1 MTGLI
6 VAMSGGKSA
15 LAQNAQLSASMR
27 RMVGSGL
34 LVAVGYIDPG
44 NWATDI
50 AGGSGFGYGLLSV
63 VIASARCW
71 PWASRCW
78 CRGWRWPRAR
88 IWPP

>member
-15 LAQNAQLSASMR
+15 LAQNAQLSASLR

-44 NWATDI
+44 TGPPTSPA
-50 AGGSGFGYGLLSV
+50 AA
-63 VIASARCW
+63 ASATACCRWSSRPRCW